1 MLHVHV
7 SYRRNKIVCCHS
19 AVFVVWLGLST
30 ETTTETCSKDIQGWK
45 DARIKV
51 FVSFLDIS
59 LEMSEWHPSRF
70 LQYHFRQLFSFRY
83 RRLKNFLWF
92 NIKVFMKTKFYS
104 FQQKLQVGFKPRA
117 SMSAACMRRSLYQES
132 NFFNPAF
139 NNFHVLVISINNTWW
154 RLDIDCSHVL

>member
-7 SYRRNKIVCCHS
+7 SFRRNKIVCCHS

-51 FVSFLDIS
+51 FVSVLDG
-59 LEMSEWHPSRF
+59 WHPSRF
-70 LQYHFRQLFSFRY
+70 LQYNFRQLFSFRY
-83 RRLKNFLWF
+83 RRLKNFMWF
-92 NIKVFMKTKFYS
+92 NI

-117 SMSAACMRRSLYQES
+117 STSAACMRRSLYQES
-132 NFFNPAF
+132 YFFYTASCFGDQHQQHLMKVGYRLFTCPLN
-139 NNFHVLVISINNTWW
+139 LISSVNK
-154 RLDIDCSHVL
+154 S